1 MLTILAPSSA
11 STRREEPHREHR
23 QAFSAG
29 DTDTA
34 ALHLILSIMVLLS
47 VEIGEQTSESS
58 LNQSDVPPARS
69 RRRHDRGSNTP
80 RQSRD
85 AKLASAFCDLEPV
98 IRDLARAAKIA
109 ERLFIEDPDEERR

>member
-1 MLTILAPSSA
+1 VHA
-11 STRREEPHREHR
+11 
-23 QAFSAG
+23 
-29 DTDTA
+29 
-34 ALHLILSIMVLLS
+34 ILSIMVLLS